1 MAWSAPLTA
10 VSNATLTAA
19 QWNASV
25 RDNLN
30 MTAPAL
36 ATTPGSMFVTTAAN
50 TIAERIPT
58 ANYIGTTETT
68 TSTTYTALTTA
79 GPTVTVTTASRMLSL
94 VSCEMFNNTA
104 GAISWMAH
112 EVSGATTL
120 AASDTWGLKHGDT
133 GAAGTMCASR
143 SHLEVALTPGSQT
156 VTLKYRVTAGTG
168 TFQRRQVIVMP
179 F

>member
-10 VSNATLTAA
+10 VANATLTAA

-30 MTAPAL
+30 ESAPAK

-58 ANYIGTTETT
+58 ANFVGTAETT
-68 TSTTYTALTTA
+68 ASATYAVLATA
-79 GPTVTVTTASRMLSL
+79 GPAVTVTTASRMLSFA
-94 VSCEMFNNTA
+94 SCELFNNAAA
-104 GAISWMAH
+104 GQSWAAH

-120 AASDTWGLKHGDT
+120 AASDTWGLKHGDS
-133 GAAGTMCASR
+133 GVNGTMTASR
-143 SHLEVALTPGSQT
+143 SHLEVSLTPGSQT
-156 VTLKYRVTAGTG
+156 VTLKYRVSAGTG
-168 TFQRRQVIVMP
+168 TFQRRQIIVMP